1 VEYQKQYGCIDHS
14 SDNSST
20 PLLHYTPLIEGV
32 SLPEAVDWNTKGAV
46 AEVKDQG
53 DCCASYAFS
62 AVGTVEGM
70 EALASGELKT
80 LSEQN
85 IIDCSGPYGNHGC
98 VKGSID
104 KALEYV
110 VDEGIN
116 TQDVYPFQ
124 GAQKKCHYKSGKS
137 SATLRSFQRVK
148 RGNEEDLMSAVAM
161 EGPIAA
167 GIDASHNT
175 FRFYDSGI
183 YDQPTCSSRQL
194 NHAILIVGYATDD
207 HGKDYWIVKNSWG
220 TSWGED
226 GYVRMSRNRSNQCGI
241 ATRALFPTL

>member
-1 VEYQKQYGCIDHS
+1 MNKIH
-14 SDNSST
+14 N
-20 PLLHYTPLIEGV
+20 
-32 SLPEAVDWNTKGAV
+32 A
-46 AEVKDQG
+46 
-53 DCCASYAFS
+53 AFGFVFFS
-62 AVGTVEGM
+62 V
-70 EALASGELKT
+70 
-80 LSEQN
+80 
-85 IIDCSGPYGNHGC
+85 IPGPYGNHGC

-148 RGNEEDLMSAVAM
+148 RGSEEDLMSAVAM

-175 FRFYDSGI
+175 FRVSAMSTSKQNDSVHTI
-183 YDQPTCSSRQL
+183 FLT
-194 NHAILIVGYATDD
+194 
-207 HGKDYWIVKNSWG
+207 
-220 TSWGED
+220 
-226 GYVRMSRNRSNQCGI
+226 
-241 ATRALFPTL
+241 